1 MRSVPQ
7 SSSLRTSQSHPLQI
21 AAIACGPGLG
31 QIGVTFAPG
40 KTQANAASGAWQRV
54 LAADLDVI
62 AAWNAAAVVTLV
74 EDHELTDLRITGLGA
89 EVRRRHMEWHH
100 LPIRDVNTPDARF
113 ETHWMAAGEGLRAL
127 LRAGMNV
134 LVHCKGGLGRAGTL
148 AARLLV
154 ELGHAPDDAVTAV
167 RTARPGAIE
176 TDAQWAWVQGG
187 RSVPEHVPSRSED
200 ARHDRAI
207 GALVGLAV
215 GDAVG
220 TTLEFTAKPDFAS
233 LSDMVGGGPFQLAP
247 GQWTDDTAM
256 ALALAESLLHDPGLD
271 PTDLMTRFVAWSRT
285 GQYSC
290 TGTCFDI
297 GTTIRAALARFAQT
311 GDPIAG
317 STDAFAAGNG
327 ALMRLAPVAIRHGA
341 DPVACARIAA
351 LQTRTTHGA
360 PEAVAASVLFASML
374 SDAIAGAPRSAVLQA
389 RAGAFAGGVA
399 AIAAGSWRGRHRRT
413 IRGSGYC
420 VAALEAALWAV
431 ARTTSFRS
439 AVLLAANL
447 GEDADTTA
455 AIAGQLAGALY
466 GVAAIPQD
474 WRARLA
480 WGDRIEGLAE
490 RLHHT

>member
-1 MRSVPQ
+1 M
-7 SSSLRTSQSHPLQI
+7 
-21 AAIACGPGLG
+21 
-31 QIGVTFAPG
+31 
-40 KTQANAASGAWQRV
+40 
-54 LAADLDVI
+54 I
-62 AAWNAAAVVTLV
+62 AAWNAAAVVTLI
-74 EDHELTDLRITGLGA
+74 EDHELADLRITALGP

-100 LPIRDVNTPDARF
+100 LPLRDVSAPNARF
-113 ETHWMAAGEGLRAL
+113 EAQWVVAGEQLRAL
-127 LRAGMNV
+127 LRAGTNV
-134 LVHCKGGLGRAGTL
+134 LVHCKGGLGRAGTI

-154 ELGHAPDDAVTAV
+154 ELGHAPDAAITAL

-176 TDAQWAWVQGG
+176 TEAQRAWVESG
-187 RSVPEHVPSRSED
+187 RSVPEPLPLHTEE
-200 ARHDRAI
+200 ARRDRAI

-215 GDAVG
+215 GDAIG

-233 LSDMVGGGPFQLAP
+233 LSDMVGGGPFRLVP

-256 ALALAESLLHDPGLD
+256 ALALADSLLHDPGLD
-271 PTDLMTRFVAWSRT
+271 PADLMARFVAWFQT

-297 GTTIRAALARFAQT
+297 GTTIRAALARFAHT

-327 ALMRLAPVAIRHGA
+327 ALMRLAPVAIRHA
-341 DPVACARIAA
+341 SDPIACARIAA

-360 PEAVAASVLFASML
+360 EEAIAASVLFASML
-374 SDAIAGAPRSAVLQA
+374 SDAIAGAPRSTVLQA
-389 RAGAFAGGVA
+389 RPGAFAGGVA
-399 AIAAGSWRGRHRRT
+399 ALAAGSWCGRHRET

-420 VAALEAALWAV
+420 VAALEAAVWAV

-466 GVAAIPQD
+466 GVASIPSE
-474 WRARLA
+474 WRATLA
-480 WGDRIEGLAE
+480 WGDHIAGLAE
-490 RLHHT
+490 RLHRA